1 MIVRA
6 SAVTLLIIWKLINGT
21 LGGLGERVHGKWCV
35 KDICQFIIQHKRQ
48 HHPFFKNLTVTYQEA
63 IEDVYKDFLDR
74 MAWKKEDLVPT
85 PKVEARGTKLNMDEG
100 VNVKHGRK
108 PGGGVDSRGEKNAGS
123 LSDKEVRRRRWLA
136 AHRREQRDRE
146 SVRKARE
153 NLRRL
158 ERDCKSHMTTPVRCT

>member
-63 IEDVYKDFLDR
+63 IEDVYKDFLDCI
-74 MAWKKEDLVPT
+74 M
-85 PKVEARGTKLNMDEG
+85 EARGTKPMMDEG
-100 VNVKHGRK
+100 VNVKHCRK
-108 PGGGVDSRGEKNAGS
+108 PGGGVDTRGEKNAGS
-123 LSDKEVRRRRWLA
+123 LSDKDVRGRRWLA

-153 NLRRL
+153 SLRRL
-158 ERDCKSHMTTPVRCT
+158 QHDLKSHMITRV